1 MGLLD
6 IFKNK
11 KSNAIPETKTA
22 ASVLTKEQEEQYALE
37 AYRKIQSET
46 KIPCVKIKLT
56 EKKATIFQS
65 KIGGMGYIPRDGE
78 FPVDKMGRQ
87 LRLLAQIDCSE
98 IKLNEFPKQGL
109 LQFWILNNY
118 SYGLNFEDNSK
129 QNDFKI
135 IYHRDIDLSVTESE
149 IKAKFTE
156 NEFDKENTMPN
167 SGEFGMEFE
176 LSENS
181 LSYSDCR
188 FDRRFTETFNELY
201 PEYKINSYDEIDVY
215 FDEYDD
221 TEKSWGHKIGG
232 YPEFTQWDPRDE
244 NTTYD
249 FLLLQLDSD
258 YESADKAK
266 IMWGDSGI
274 CNFFINSEKLKNL
287 DFSDVIYN
295 WDCY

>member
-1 MGLLD
+1 MSLFD

-11 KSNAIPETKTA
+11 KNNAIPETKA
-22 ASVLTKEQEEQYALE
+22 EAYGLTKEQEEQYALE

-56 EKKATIFQS
+56 DKKTTIFQS

-78 FPVDKMGRQ
+78 FPTDSKGRQ
-87 LRLLAQIDCSE
+87 LRLLAQIDCSD
-98 IKLNEFPKQGL
+98 IKLNEFPRQGL
-109 LQFWILNNY
+109 LQFWILNND
-118 SYGLNFEDNSK
+118 SYGQNFEDNANH
-129 QNDFKI
+129 NDFKI
-135 IYHRDIDLSVTESE
+135 IYHRDMDLSVTESE
-149 IKAKFTE
+149 IKAKFIE
-156 NEFDKENTMPN
+156 NEFDNKNTMPN

-181 LSYSDCR
+181 LSVSDCR
-188 FDRRFTETFNELY
+188 FDRKFTETFNELY
-201 PEYKINSYDEIDVY
+201 PEYKIDSYGEIDVY
-215 FDEYDD
+215 FDDYDD
-221 TEKSWGHKIGG
+221 AEDSWGHKIGG

-258 YESADKAK
+258 YESADNVK
-266 IMWGDSGI
+266 IMWGDAGI